1 VRQAVEAPG
10 EAKAD
15 WEIITELSAKMG
27 YEMDYQSPAEIM
39 DEIAELTPIY
49 AGIDYERIDKQ
60 GLQWPCPDKE
70 HPGTKYLHKGEFAK
84 GIGSFHPAA
93 DSKPIEEA
101 DEEFSYIMMTGRMLY
116 HYHTGTMTRNSE
128 VTDEYQKK
136 AYVEIHKNDAKKLEI
151 ENQDKVK
158 ITSRRGEIE
167 TYAKIGERVQEGQI
181 FMPFHFAESPA
192 NRLTNDE
199 LDPEG
204 KIPELK
210 VTAVKLEAV

>member
-1 VRQAVEAPG
+1 
-10 EAKAD
+10 
-15 WEIITELSAKMG
+15 
-27 YEMDYQSPAEIM
+27 
-39 DEIAELTPIY
+39 
-49 AGIDYERIDKQ
+49 
-60 GLQWPCPDKE
+60 
-70 HPGTKYLHKGEFAK
+70 
-84 GIGSFHPAA
+84 
-93 DSKPIEEA
+93 
-101 DEEFSYIMMTGRMLY
+101 MMTGRMLY